1 MSPEDFD
8 DLISE
13 IREEDPEQLDSEFFV
28 RDKVLTEDK
37 LAKFEQK
44 AEFTFP
50 VEYRS
55 FLKRFGAG
63 DIGTITVLSPD
74 PESDF
79 TLWKGNKPFEKTSWI
94 PVVDDGKGNYYGFV
108 LENGACSKEV
118 WFADQDVGYELSST
132 DYGDFYELIAA
143 IAFGVDF

>member
-8 DLISE
+8 ELIAE
-13 IREEDPEQLDSEFFV
+13 IKEEDPEQLDSEFFV
-28 RDKVLTEDK
+28 RDKALKEDK

-44 AEFTFP
+44 AGFTFP
-50 VEYRS
+50 EEYRV
-55 FLKRFGAG
+55 FIKRFGAG

-79 TLWKGNKPFEKTSWI
+79 TLWKGEEPFEKTTWI

-108 LENGACSKEV
+108 VESGTCSKEV
-118 WFADQDVGYELSST
+118 WFADQDLGYELSGT

-143 IAFGVDF
+143 VAFGVDF